1 MQGAD
6 GTASAAQAAV
16 LPAATRSLNILLA
29 EDNVVNQKLA
39 ILLLER
45 RGHRVTLATNGK
57 EALIELRKREFDL
70 CLMDV
75 QMPELDGLET
85 MTAIRNS
92 EKGTS
97 RHLPIVAMTAHAI
110 KGDRE
115 ICLNAGMDAYLS
127 KPVRADEL
135 FVTIEGLLTEKAAG
149 AADASRSTPGAV
161 QAKQAPAFDEAAFLA
176 RMDGSYEVCAQI
188 AEAFFGEGPKLIDRL
203 KELRKKDAAQLAR
216 AAHTL
221 KGAIANFTDGQAFQS
236 ALCLE
241 QAARECDLR
250 VAAKGLPRLEREVA
264 KLVEE
269 LRTFVSAEQR
279 V

>member
-1 MQGAD
+1 
-6 GTASAAQAAV
+6 
-16 LPAATRSLNILLA
+16 
-29 EDNVVNQKLA
+29 
-39 ILLLER
+39 
-45 RGHRVTLATNGK
+45 
-57 EALIELRKREFDL
+57 
-70 CLMDV
+70 MDV

-85 MTAIRNS
+85 TTAIRNS

-97 RHLPIVAMTAHAI
+97 RHLPIAAMTAHAI

-135 FVTIEGLLTEKAAG
+135 FVTIEGLLAEKAAG
-149 AADASRSTPGAV
+149 AADASRSTAGAV

-188 AEAFFGEGPKLIDRL
+188 AEAFFGEGPKLIERL
-203 KELRKKDAAQLAR
+203 KDELRKKDAAQLAR
-216 AAHTL
+216 AAHAL

-236 ALCLE
+236 AVCLE
-241 QAARECDLR
+241 QAARESDLR
-250 VAAKGLPRLEREVA
+250 VAAEGLPRLEREVA
-264 KLVEE
+264 ELVEE